1 MPGRLNFWLLLLA
14 LVCALSLWFGKGL
27 VLNSEGR
34 SRDKSGAPEKPV
46 DFAMAEDEKSVHL
59 RVLNGT
65 DVPGLARQISLLLGR
80 AGCVAENVGNA
91 PRRDF
96 EQSVLVNRRLTD
108 ERAQNL
114 AQRLGGIRVI
124 REWDSREAEDAVL
137 VLGADHEQLKSSLAR
152 GRSSTG
158 K

>member
-14 LVCALSLWFGKGL
+14 AVCALSLWFGKDL
-27 VLNSEGR
+27 VLKGEGR
-34 SRDKSGAPEKPV
+34 STKESAVPEEAV
-46 DFAMAEDEKSVHL
+46 DFAMDEAEKSVHL

-65 DVPGLARQISLLLGR
+65 EVSGLARQISLLLGR

-96 EQSVLVNRRLTD
+96 EKSFLVNRRLSD
-108 ERAQNL
+108 ERARNL
-114 AQRLGGIRVI
+114 AQRFGGIRVI
-124 REWDSREAEDAVL
+124 REWDSRAAEDAVL

-152 GRSSTG
+152 VRPNSGN
-158 K
+158 